1 MEDSKIV
8 DLYLERNEAAIQNTS
23 KKYGVALR
31 GMAFRVVGDALASE
45 ECENDTYWEAWNLIP
60 PHEPRTYLFAF
71 LGRITRHLAIGIL
84 RKTSA
89 KKRSAPVVELSQ
101 EMEQCIPSQGDISES
116 VDAQELGK
124 SISGFLA
131 TLKEEQ
137 RSMFV
142 RRYWFFDPISD
153 IAKRYGYSESKVKS
167 TLFRT
172 REKLQTHLE
181 KEGYSL

>member
-1 MEDSKIV
+1 
-8 DLYLERNEAAIQNTS
+8 
-23 KKYGVALR
+23 
-31 GMAFRVVGDALASE
+31 
-45 ECENDTYWEAWNLIP
+45 
-60 PHEPRTYLFAF
+60 
-71 LGRITRHLAIGIL
+71 
-84 RKTSA
+84 
-89 KKRSAPVVELSQ
+89 
-101 EMEQCIPSQGDISES
+101 
-116 VDAQELGK
+116 LGK

-172 REKLQTHLE
+172 REKLKTHLE